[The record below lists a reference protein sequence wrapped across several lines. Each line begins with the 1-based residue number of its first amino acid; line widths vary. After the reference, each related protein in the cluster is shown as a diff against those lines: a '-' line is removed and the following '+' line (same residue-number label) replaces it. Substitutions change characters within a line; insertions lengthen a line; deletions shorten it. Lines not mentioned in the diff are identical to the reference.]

1 MTGASPLRR
10 AAHQQLDADLETSG
24 ATALAPRRRPAPQ
37 VPGRPLSRPT
47 PGPDLRAVPTAAKRP
62 STARPSVPRSHRWK
76 RTVRTLGALFGF
88 SIILSVAFGAIAMHS
103 QLASRQIHLNSVRTD
118 LDLAERDH
126 QMLRLQVA
134 ELDTPEQV
142 VSAAYRLGLVGATEV
157 EFLPTASTVVPVSA
171 GPAIPVAL

>member
-1 MTGASPLRR
+1 
-10 AAHQQLDADLETSG
+10 
-24 ATALAPRRRPAPQ
+24 
-37 VPGRPLSRPT
+37 
-47 PGPDLRAVPTAAKRP
+47 
-62 STARPSVPRSHRWK
+62 
-76 RTVRTLGALFGF
+76 
-88 SIILSVAFGAIAMHS
+88 MHS